1 MTNPVDFPT
10 ALLSTYSGSG
20 LVWSQV
26 VGTATE
32 TNPGCVLI
40 AYSYCL
46 QPQFLRSRPLW
57 KVLLTH
63 AITGFLGSFCENI
76 FLAKQIS
83 DPNENWAVLLGL
95 NELNWIIFESS
106 TVAYSILKLDIII
119 LDPRHVLWLHRVM
132 FVLFLG
138 FAAFRIDI
146 GVLRYRFN
154 TTMNEDIAQAH
165 AHAFVWWGVAD
176 LIVLVLL
183 MHYTLDYVKMAILI
197 VIVGQLTAS
206 SQAVTNLNT
215 WVWTVKG
222 VYPIVLLFDMQTT
235 KTVLASNDRSKEH
248 QLSYISRALPSD
260 LADSPAGALSRP
272 AEAATH
278 LVSFDAIQD

>member
-26 VGTATE
+26 VGTATG

-63 AITGFLGSFCENI
+63 AITGFLGSLCENI

-95 NELNWIIFESS
+95 NELNWVIFESS
-106 TVAYSILKLDIII
+106 TGIWRTDNA
-119 LDPRHVLWLHRVM
+119 
-132 FVLFLG
+132 
-138 FAAFRIDI
+138 
-146 GVLRYRFN
+146 
-154 TTMNEDIAQAH
+154 
-165 AHAFVWWGVAD
+165 
-176 LIVLVLL
+176 
-183 MHYTLDYVKMAILI
+183 
-197 VIVGQLTAS
+197 
-206 SQAVTNLNT
+206 
-215 WVWTVKG
+215 
-222 VYPIVLLFDMQTT
+222 
-235 KTVLASNDRSKEH
+235 
-248 QLSYISRALPSD
+248 
-260 LADSPAGALSRP
+260 
-272 AEAATH
+272 
-278 LVSFDAIQD
+278 